1 MGGRERASVGAR
13 TYRFTAYVA
22 SAGCEDANGVTRAW
36 FPPLAS
42 AFSTSSYSQETL
54 SGSLGPAFRL

>member
-1 MGGRERASVGAR
+1 MGGRERASVGSR

-22 SAGCEDANGVTRAW
+22 LAGCEDTNGVTRAW
-36 FPPLAS
+36 FPLLAS
-42 AFSTSSYSQETL
+42 AYSQETL